1 MLTVVWQKKKKNQD
15 VHKFLLPKGV
25 LQSWPLG
32 SAGGDER
39 WKTGLTHHHHSGFM
53 PWLPEKERIP
63 ENDGA
68 EVIDQPTR
76 LGYQCKVT
84 HQKLIKASLSSES
97 PFTLCSTTFGP
108 SWMWNTGRGWSSTSR
123 SSHSWGVLRLRRRWP
138 TWKWS
143 LLSVRRIWPNLSL
156 RERSWKPKWFLCF
169 RRRMTCVFRFTLWV
183 NTLCNNAFL
192 SRCQICMHAWTYDEP
207 SGWRIMPDKSEY
219 IFWHKIK

>member
-1 MLTVVWQKKKKNQD
+1 MKDWPHSSPSLRLYAVASWEGKNSR
-15 VHKFLLPKGV
+15 KWW
-25 LQSWPLG
+25 S
-32 SAGGDER
+32 GGNR
-39 WKTGLTHHHHSGFM
+39 STYW
-53 PWLPEKERIP
+53 
-63 ENDGA
+63 
-68 EVIDQPTR
+68 TR
-76 LGYQCKVT
+76 LSVQVT

-97 PFTLCSTTFGP
+97 PFTLCSTTFAP

-143 LLSVRRIWPNLSL
+143 LLSVRRIWPNLSQ

-207 SGWRIMPDKSEY
+207 SGWRIMPDKSE
-219 IFWHKIK
+219 